1 MNLKFKTHKDPRYF
15 NNVIKS
21 ESNSEKSQ
29 NSEPFNL
36 NFPNVNPHQSNNFF
50 DNINSNNFNDNL
62 YTANN
67 KQNEETN
74 MTENNNMME
83 QNYYLN
89 QNKKT
94 NLYNGLKE
102 NAIEDYEKKK
112 FFEENHIINNKIH
125 EVSEKYE
132 EFEKEIKTDN
142 CRNQLFNYY
151 FNINFTEEEIL
162 LIGLDIDDSFIAEQF
177 YVEKLI
183 NDESK
188 KKPNLFQK
196 NKEEKDLNIINS
208 LCYENKKE
216 KTKKLSEKN
225 KTIKEEMSLENFNN
239 KDFENIKK
247 MNSEKKEKP
256 DESDE
261 KMKSKEISKE
271 EKEEFN
277 KNQKLETSNSG
288 RKDQEDSI
296 TNKNIF
302 YIDKKNKPLFKVGPP
317 NISNSTTKDSIISN
331 SASNTCFK
339 CQDSIFSDISN
350 AENRD
355 KILNITKISKDESK
369 LNESNI
375 ILNNFEMKQN
385 IRNSF
390 MFFPNINKNEN
401 PLNNLSANNI
411 ANFQSKKDEFE
422 EELKNNDTFLNLKR
436 DRVKEKIK
444 DNMRTLGDFEKNI
457 YREFS
462 DYLIEKEN
470 ENDIKDNAS
479 LDKNFWN
486 LIHTK
491 NISKSN
497 LEFEGNKIKSYSYNL
512 IKYIFSKDDISNIY
526 EDFLKDINF
535 HQKYIS
541 KNKKRYK
548 YKNNNSYELYRKN
561 IHKIYCEKFKENE
574 LELT

>member
-1 MNLKFKTHKDPRYF
+1 
-15 NNVIKS
+15 
-21 ESNSEKSQ
+21 
-29 NSEPFNL
+29 
-36 NFPNVNPHQSNNFF
+36 
-50 DNINSNNFNDNL
+50 
-62 YTANN
+62 
-67 KQNEETN
+67 
-74 MTENNNMME
+74 
-83 QNYYLN
+83 
-89 QNKKT
+89 
-94 NLYNGLKE
+94 
-102 NAIEDYEKKK
+102 
-112 FFEENHIINNKIH
+112 
-125 EVSEKYE
+125 
-132 EFEKEIKTDN
+132 
-142 CRNQLFNYY
+142 
-151 FNINFTEEEIL
+151 
-162 LIGLDIDDSFIAEQF
+162 
-177 YVEKLI
+177 
-183 NDESK
+183 
-188 KKPNLFQK
+188 
-196 NKEEKDLNIINS
+196 
-208 LCYENKKE
+208 
-216 KTKKLSEKN
+216 
-225 KTIKEEMSLENFNN
+225 MSLENFNN